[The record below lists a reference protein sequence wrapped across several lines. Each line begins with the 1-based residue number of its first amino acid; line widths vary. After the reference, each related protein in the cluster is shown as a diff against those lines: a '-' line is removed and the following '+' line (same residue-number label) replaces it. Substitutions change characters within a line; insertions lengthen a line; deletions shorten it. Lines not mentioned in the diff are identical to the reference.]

1 MLCSGIFYYR
11 FGRIFPL
18 KTLVCFVS
26 FISFVWYPV
35 IPLDRGD
42 GWQMT
47 PVSEKPP
54 VFPSAG
60 EERQMHRLSAI
71 LQQEERGAKLV
82 SSSGEELEIPDSVYE
97 VLMQIVFEMDQ
108 GHGITLIP
116 EHAEL
121 STQRAAEL
129 LNVSRPHLVS
139 LLERGDIPFYKV
151 GRHRR
156 VRLNDLL
163 AYRSRRDSNRRRL
176 LKKMTEDAQDAGLY
190 DE

>member
-1 MLCSGIFYYR
+1 MA
-11 FGRIFPL
+11 
-18 KTLVCFVS
+18 
-26 FISFVWYPV
+26 
-35 IPLDRGD
+35 
-42 GWQMT
+42 
-47 PVSEKPP
+47 PVSERTP

-71 LQQEERGAKLV
+71 LQQEAHGAKLV

-97 VLMQIVFEMDQ
+97 ILMQVVQEMDQ
-108 GHGITLIP
+108 GHGVTLMP

-121 STQRAAEL
+121 STQRAAEM

-139 LLERGDIPFYKV
+139 LLEQGAIPFHKV

-156 VRLNDLL
+156 VRLADLL
-163 AYRSRRDSNRRRL
+163 AYRDLRDSNRRRL
-176 LKKMTEDAQDAGLY
+176 LKKMTKDAQEAGLY

>member
-1 MLCSGIFYYR
+1 
-11 FGRIFPL
+11 
-18 KTLVCFVS
+18 
-26 FISFVWYPV
+26 
-35 IPLDRGD
+35 
-42 GWQMT
+42 MT
-47 PVSEKPP
+47 PVSERTP

-71 LQQEERGAKLV
+71 LQQEARGARLV

-97 VLMQIVFEMDQ
+97 VLMQVVQEMDQ
-108 GHGITLIP
+108 GHGVTLMP

-121 STQRAAEL
+121 STQRAAEM

-139 LLERGDIPFYKV
+139 LLEQGEIPFHKV

-156 VRLNDLL
+156 VRLADLL
-163 AYRSRRDSNRRRL
+163 AYRDLRDSNRRRL
-176 LKKMTEDAQDAGLY
+176 LKKMTEDAQEAGLY